1 MALNSSN
8 GNLPPNVAPG
18 DPHFYDAED
27 CCPDCGCPAG
37 ELPYCEACGAVLDP
51 DYEEDES

>member
-1 MALNSSN
+1 MALNGSN